1 MEQESVTA
9 KNVNL
14 TNCDREQ
21 IHIPNSI
28 QPHGILFVLAPED
41 LTILQVSDNIRSFLG
56 YNPEDVLNQPLA
68 NFFAASEINSIQ
80 QCLAEDFEHVN
91 PLKIA
96 FSTQEQ
102 IQYFDA
108 IVHSYDGLVILE
120 LEPTQEKEYV
130 NFIKFYNLVNSC
142 VAKLQNT
149 ISLLD
154 TCNAIVN
161 EVRKLTG
168 FERVMVYRF
177 NDDGSG
183 NVIAESKI
191 DGIVPYLGL
200 RYPATDIPLPARKL
214 YVNNWL
220 RIISNVNYQPVEIIP
235 TINPLT
241 NKVVDLS
248 FSSLRSVS
256 PIHIEYLKNMGVT
269 ASMSISIIRNK
280 KLWGL
285 IACHDS
291 RPRYISYEVRTVCEF
306 LGKILSAEL
315 LEKQENEELD
325 YKIKIQNI
333 PKYFIESICQTDN
346 FIDALVQEEE
356 KLLNIVSATGVIV
369 CNGDE
374 LITMGI
380 VPEKSEIQSLLNWLE
395 YQTQDNIFHTNT
407 LTALYPQAERYK
419 TIASGLLVLKISRI
433 HRNYILWFRPEV
445 IQTVNWAGNPVK
457 QVENL
462 PDGEVRIHPRKS
474 FELWQETVKNSAL
487 PWKKCEIEA
496 VTELRSAII
505 SIVLTKADELAKVN
519 LELERSNDELDSFAY
534 IASHDLK
541 EPLRGIHNY
550 SSFLIEDYAEVLDE
564 EGMSKL
570 QTLIRLTQRMED
582 LIDSLLHF
590 SRLGRVDL
598 SLKNNDLNEILDSA
612 IDVIKMSKVENSIEI
627 SIPRK
632 LPIVNCDRVQ
642 INELLMNLVSNAV
655 KYNKNECKQ
664 VEIGFLDTLEQ
675 LDPNLQQKIQ
685 AQNQIVLYVKDNGI
699 GIPQKH
705 HGNIFRIFKRLHGKK
720 AYGGGTGAG
729 LTIVK
734 KIVERHGGEIW
745 LKSEVGAG
753 TTFYLSLPVQIV

>member
-1 MEQESVTA
+1 MYQESVTA
-9 KNVNL
+9 ENVNL

-68 NFFAASEINSIQ
+68 NFLAASEINSIQ

-120 LEPTQEKEYV
+120 LEQTQEKEYV

-168 FERVMVYRF
+168 FERVMVYHF
-177 NDDGSG
+177 NDDSSG

-191 DGIVPYLGL
+191 DEIIPYLGL

-220 RIISNVNYQPVEIIP
+220 RIISNVNYQPVEITPI
-235 TINPLT
+235 INPLT
-241 NKVVDLS
+241 EKVVDLS

-256 PIHIEYLKNMGVT
+256 PIHLEYLKNMGVT

-291 RPRYISYEVRTVCEF
+291 RPRYISYEVRTVCEL

-333 PKYFIESICQTDN
+333 PKYFIESISQTDN
-346 FIDALVQEEE
+346 FIDALVQGEE
-356 KLLNIVSATGVIV
+356 KLLNIVSATGVVV

-374 LITMGI
+374 LITMGK
-380 VPEKSEIQSLLNWLE
+380 VPEKSEIHSLLNWLE

-487 PWKKCEIEA
+487 PWKKCEIEV
-496 VTELRSAII
+496 VTELRSAIV
-505 SIVLTKADELAKVN
+505 SIILTKSDEIAKVN
-519 LELERSNDELDSFAY
+519 LELERSNNELDSFAY

-550 SSFLIEDYAEVLDE
+550 SSFLMEDYAEVLDE

-655 KYNKNECKQ
+655 KYNKNDCKQ

-685 AQNQIVLYVKDNGI
+685 AQNQVVLYVKDNGI

>member
-1 MEQESVTA
+1 MQQESVTA

-41 LTILQVSDNIRSFLG
+41 LTILQVSKNIRSVLG
-56 YNPEDVLNQPLA
+56 YNPEDILNQPLA
-68 NFFAASEINSIQ
+68 NFLAASEISSIQ
-80 QCLAEDFEHVN
+80 KCLTEDFDHVN
-91 PLKIA
+91 PLKIS

-102 IQYFDA
+102 IQYFDG
-108 IVHSYDGLVILE
+108 IIHSYDGLVILE
-120 LEPTQEKEYV
+120 LEPTQETEYV

-154 TCNAIVN
+154 TCNVIVN

-183 NVIAESKI
+183 NVIAESKTDKI
-191 DGIVPYLGL
+191 IPYLGL

-220 RIISNVNYQPVEIIP
+220 RIISNVNYEPIEITP
-235 TINPLT
+235 TLNPLT
-241 NKVVDLS
+241 HKVVDLS

-256 PIHIEYLKNMGVT
+256 PIHLEYLKNMGVT

-280 KLWGL
+280 QLWGL

-291 RPRYISYEVRTVCEF
+291 RPQHVSYEVRTACEF

-315 LEKQENEELD
+315 LEKQDNEELD
-325 YKIKIQNI
+325 YKIRIQNI
-333 PKYFIESICQTDN
+333 PKYFIESIAQNNN

-356 KLLNIVSATGVIV
+356 KLLDIVSAAGVVI
-369 CNGDE
+369 CDNDD
-374 LITMGI
+374 LISIGK
-380 VPEKSEIQSLLNWLE
+380 VPEKSEIKNILNWLE
-395 YQTQDNIFHTNT
+395 YQTEDNIYYTNSLPT
-407 LTALYPQAERYK
+407 LYPQAKQYK
-419 TIASGLLVLKISRI
+419 KIASGLLALTISKIR
-433 HRNYILWFRPEV
+433 RNYILWFRPEV
-445 IQTVNWAGNPVK
+445 IQTVNWGGNPVK

-487 PWKKCEIEA
+487 PWKKCEIEVVA
-496 VTELRSAII
+496 ELRSAII
-505 SIVLTKADELAKVN
+505 SIVLSKADELARVN

-550 SSFLIEDYAEVLDE
+550 SSFLMEDYAEVLDE
-564 EGMSKL
+564 EGISKL

-598 SLKNNDLNEILDSA
+598 SLENNDLNEILDGA
-612 IDVIKMSKVENSIEI
+612 IDVIKMSNAEDSIEI
-627 SIPRK
+627 SVPRK
-632 LPIVNCDRVQ
+632 LPKVNCDRIQ
-642 INELLMNLVSNAV
+642 INELLTNLISNAI
-655 KYNKNECKQ
+655 KYNKNDRKQ
-664 VEIGFLDTLEQ
+664 VEIGFLDTPEE

-685 AQNQIVLYVKDNGI
+685 LQNQVVLYVKDNGI

-705 HGNIFRIFKRLHGKK
+705 HDNVFRIFKRLYGKK
-720 AYGGGTGAG
+720 QYGGGTGAG
-729 LTIVK
+729 LTIAK

-745 LKSEVGAG
+745 LKSEVGVG
-753 TTFYLSLPVQIV
+753 TTFYLSLPV

>member
-1 MEQESVTA
+1 MQQESVTA

-41 LTILQVSDNIRSFLG
+41 LTILQVSKNIRSVLG
-56 YNPEDVLNQPLA
+56 YNPEDILNQPLA
-68 NFFAASEINSIQ
+68 NFLAASEISSIQ
-80 QCLAEDFEHVN
+80 KCLTEDFDHVN
-91 PLKIA
+91 PLKIS

-102 IQYFDA
+102 IQYFDG
-108 IVHSYDGLVILE
+108 IIHSYDGLVILE
-120 LEPTQEKEYV
+120 LEPTQETEYV

-154 TCNAIVN
+154 TCNVIVN

-183 NVIAESKI
+183 NVIAESKTDKI
-191 DGIVPYLGL
+191 IPYLGL

-220 RIISNVNYQPVEIIP
+220 RIISNVNYEPIEITP
-235 TINPLT
+235 TLNPLT
-241 NKVVDLS
+241 HKVVDLS

-256 PIHIEYLKNMGVT
+256 PIHLEYLKNMGVT

-280 KLWGL
+280 QLWGL

-291 RPRYISYEVRTVCEF
+291 RPQHVSYEVRTACEF

-315 LEKQENEELD
+315 LEKQDNEELD
-325 YKIKIQNI
+325 YKIRIQNI
-333 PKYFIESICQTDN
+333 PKYFIESIAQNNN

-356 KLLNIVSATGVIV
+356 KLLDIVSAAGVVI
-369 CNGDE
+369 CDNDD
-374 LITMGI
+374 LISIGK
-380 VPEKSEIQSLLNWLE
+380 VPEKSEIKNILNWLE
-395 YQTQDNIFHTNT
+395 YQTEDNIYYTNSLPT
-407 LTALYPQAERYK
+407 LYPQAKQYK
-419 TIASGLLVLKISRI
+419 KIASGLLALTISKIR
-433 HRNYILWFRPEV
+433 RNYILWFRPEV
-445 IQTVNWAGNPVK
+445 IQTVNWGGNPVK

-487 PWKKCEIEA
+487 PWKKCEIEVVA
-496 VTELRSAII
+496 ELRSAII
-505 SIVLTKADELAKVN
+505 SIVLSKADELARVN

-550 SSFLIEDYAEVLDE
+550 SSFLMEDYAEVLDE
-564 EGMSKL
+564 EGISKL

-598 SLKNNDLNEILDSA
+598 SLENNDLNEILDGA
-612 IDVIKMSKVENSIEI
+612 IDVIKMSNAEDSIEI
-627 SIPRK
+627 SVPRK
-632 LPIVNCDRVQ
+632 LPKVNCDRIQ
-642 INELLMNLVSNAV
+642 INELLTNLISNAI
-655 KYNKNECKQ
+655 KYNKNDRKQ
-664 VEIGFLDTLEQ
+664 VEIGFLDTPEE

-685 AQNQIVLYVKDNGI
+685 LQNQVVLYVKDNGI

-705 HGNIFRIFKRLHGKK
+705 HENVFRIFKRLYGKK
-720 AYGGGTGAG
+720 QYGGGTGAG
-729 LTIVK
+729 LTIAK

-745 LKSEVGAG
+745 LKSEVGVG
-753 TTFYLSLPVQIV
+753 TTFYLSLPV

>member
-1 MEQESVTA
+1 MQQESVTA

-41 LTILQVSDNIRSFLG
+41 LTILQVSKNIRSVLG
-56 YNPEDVLNQPLA
+56 YNPEYILNHPLA
-68 NFFAASEINSIQ
+68 NFLAASEISSIQ
-80 QCLAEDFEHVN
+80 KCLTEDFDHVN
-91 PLKIA
+91 PLKIS

-102 IQYFDA
+102 IQYFDG
-108 IVHSYDGLVILE
+108 IIHSYDGLVILE
-120 LEPTQEKEYV
+120 LEPTQETEYV

-154 TCNAIVN
+154 TCNVIVN

-183 NVIAESKI
+183 NVIAESKTDKI
-191 DGIVPYLGL
+191 IPYLGL

-220 RIISNVNYQPVEIIP
+220 RIISNVNYEPIEITP
-235 TINPLT
+235 TLNPLT
-241 NKVVDLS
+241 HKVVDLS

-256 PIHIEYLKNMGVT
+256 PIHLEYLKNMGVT

-280 KLWGL
+280 QLWGL

-291 RPRYISYEVRTVCEF
+291 RPRYVSYEVRTACEF

-325 YKIKIQNI
+325 YKIRIQNI
-333 PKYFIESICQTDN
+333 PKYLIESIAQNNN
-346 FIDALVQEEE
+346 FIDALVQEE
-356 KLLNIVSATGVIV
+356 KLLDIVSATGAVI
-369 CNGDE
+369 CDNDD
-374 LITMGI
+374 LIPMGK
-380 VPEKSEIQSLLNWLE
+380 VPEKSEIKNILNWLE
-395 YQTQDNIFHTNT
+395 YQTEDNIYYTNSLPT
-407 LTALYPQAERYK
+407 LYPQAKQYK
-419 TIASGLLVLKISRI
+419 KIASGLLALTISKIQC
-433 HRNYILWFRPEV
+433 NYILWFRPEV
-445 IQTVNWAGNPVK
+445 IQTVNWGGNPVK

-496 VTELRSAII
+496 VAELRSTIVT
-505 SIVLTKADELAKVN
+505 IVLSKADELAKVN

-550 SSFLIEDYAEVLDE
+550 SSFLMEDYAEVLDE
-564 EGMSKL
+564 EGISKL

-598 SLKNNDLNEILDSA
+598 SLKNNDLNEILDGA
-612 IDVIKMSKVENSIEI
+612 IDVIKMSNAEDSIEI
-627 SIPRK
+627 SVPRK
-632 LPIVNCDRVQ
+632 LPTVNCDRIQ
-642 INELLMNLVSNAV
+642 INELLINLISNAI
-655 KYNKNECKQ
+655 KYNKHDCKQ
-664 VEIGFLDTLEQ
+664 IEIGFLDTLEE
-675 LDPNLQQKIQ
+675 LDCNLQQKIQ
-685 AQNQIVLYVKDNGI
+685 PHNQVVLYVKDNGI

-705 HGNIFRIFKRLHGKK
+705 YENVFRIFKRLHGKK
-720 AYGGGTGAG
+720 QYGGGTGAG
-729 LTIVK
+729 LTIAK

-745 LKSEVGAG
+745 LKSEVGVG
-753 TTFYLSLPVQIV
+753 TTFYLALPV

>member
-1 MEQESVTA
+1 MQQESVTA

-41 LTILQVSDNIRSFLG
+41 LTILQVSKNIRSVLG
-56 YNPEDVLNQPLA
+56 YNPEDILNQPLA
-68 NFFAASEINSIQ
+68 NFLAASEISSIQ
-80 QCLAEDFEHVN
+80 KCLTEDFDHVN
-91 PLKIA
+91 PLKIS

-102 IQYFDA
+102 IQYFDG
-108 IVHSYDGLVILE
+108 IIHSYDGLVILE
-120 LEPTQEKEYV
+120 LEPTQETEYV

-154 TCNAIVN
+154 TCNVIVN

-183 NVIAESKI
+183 NVIAESKTDKI
-191 DGIVPYLGL
+191 IPYLGL

-220 RIISNVNYQPVEIIP
+220 RIISNVNYEPIEITP
-235 TINPLT
+235 TLNPLT
-241 NKVVDLS
+241 HKVVDLS

-256 PIHIEYLKNMGVT
+256 PIHLEYLKNMGVT

-280 KLWGL
+280 QLWGL

-291 RPRYISYEVRTVCEF
+291 RPQHVSYEVRTACEF

-315 LEKQENEELD
+315 LEKQDNEELD
-325 YKIKIQNI
+325 YKIRIQNI
-333 PKYFIESICQTDN
+333 PKYFIESIAQNNN

-356 KLLNIVSATGVIV
+356 KLLDIVSAAGVVI
-369 CNGDE
+369 CDNDD
-374 LITMGI
+374 LISIGK
-380 VPEKSEIQSLLNWLE
+380 VPEKSEIKNILNWLE
-395 YQTQDNIFHTNT
+395 YQTEDNIYYTNSLPT
-407 LTALYPQAERYK
+407 LYPQAKQYK
-419 TIASGLLVLKISRI
+419 KIASGLLALTISKIQC
-433 HRNYILWFRPEV
+433 NYILWFRPEV
-445 IQTVNWAGNPVK
+445 IQTVNWGGNPVK

-496 VTELRSAII
+496 VAELRSTIVT
-505 SIVLTKADELAKVN
+505 IVLSKADELAKVN

-550 SSFLIEDYAEVLDE
+550 SSFLMEDYAEVLDE
-564 EGMSKL
+564 EGISKL

-598 SLKNNDLNEILDSA
+598 SLENNDLNEILDGA
-612 IDVIKMSKVENSIEI
+612 IDVIKMSNAEDSIEI
-627 SIPRK
+627 SVPRK
-632 LPIVNCDRVQ
+632 LPKVNCDRIQ
-642 INELLMNLVSNAV
+642 INELLTNLISNAI
-655 KYNKNECKQ
+655 KYNKNDRKQ
-664 VEIGFLDTLEQ
+664 VEIGFLDTPEE

-685 AQNQIVLYVKDNGI
+685 LQNQVVLYVKDNGI

-705 HGNIFRIFKRLHGKK
+705 HENVFRIFKRLYGKK
-720 AYGGGTGAG
+720 QYGGGTGAG
-729 LTIVK
+729 LTIAK

-745 LKSEVGAG
+745 LKSEVGVG
-753 TTFYLSLPVQIV
+753 TTFYLSLPV

>member
-1 MEQESVTA
+1 MQQEFVTA
-9 KNVNL
+9 ENVNL

-28 QPHGILFVLAPED
+28 QPHGILFVLAPD
-41 LTILQVSDNIRSFLG
+41 DFTILQVSDNIQSFLG
-56 YNPEDVLNQPLA
+56 YDAENVLSQPLA
-68 NFFAASEINSIQ
+68 NFLAASEISSIK

-91 PLKIA
+91 PLKIS
-96 FSTQEQ
+96 FSNQEE

-108 IVHSYDGLVILE
+108 IVHLYDELVILE
-120 LEPTQEKEYV
+120 LEPAQETEYV

-149 ISLLD
+149 ISLSD
-154 TCNAIVN
+154 TCNIVVN
-161 EVRKLTG
+161 EVKKLTG

-191 DGIVPYLGL
+191 GEIVSYLGL

-220 RIISNVNYQPVEIIP
+220 RIISNVDYKPVEITP
-235 TINPLT
+235 ALNPLT
-241 NKVVDLS
+241 NRIVDLS
-248 FSSLRSVS
+248 FSTLRSVS
-256 PIHIEYLKNMGVT
+256 PVHLEYLKNMGVT

-280 KLWGL
+280 QLWGL

-291 RPRYISYEVRTVCEF
+291 RPKYVSYEVRTACEF

-315 LEKQENEELD
+315 LEKQDNEELD

-333 PKYFIESICQTDN
+333 PKSFIESIAQNNN
-346 FIDALVQEEE
+346 FIDTLVQEEE
-356 KLLNIVSATGVIV
+356 KLLDIVSATGVV
-369 CNGDE
+369 VSDGDD
-374 LITMGI
+374 LISTGN
-380 VPEKSEIQSLLNWLE
+380 VPEKSEIQNILDWLE
-395 YQTQDNIFHTNT
+395 YQTEDNIYYTNSLPT
-407 LTALYPQAERYK
+407 VYPQAKEYQK
-419 TIASGLLVLKISRI
+419 SASGLLALAISKIQ
-433 HRNYILWFRPEV
+433 RNYILWFRPEV
-445 IQTVNWAGNPVK
+445 IQTVNWGGNPVK

-487 PWKKCEIEA
+487 PWKKCEIDA
-496 VTELRSAII
+496 VAELRTAII
-505 SIVLTKADELAKVN
+505 SIVLSKADELAKVN

-550 SSFLIEDYAEVLDE
+550 SSFLMEDYEDVLDE
-564 EGMSKL
+564 EGISKL

-582 LIDSLLHF
+582 FIDSLLHF
-590 SRLGRVDL
+590 SRLGRAEL
-598 SLKNNDLNEILDSA
+598 SLQKTDLNELLDGV
-612 IDVIKMSKVENSIEI
+612 IDLIRVSQPETSLEI
-627 SIPRK
+627 SVPRR
-632 LPIVNCDRVQ
+632 LPNISCDRIQ
-642 INELLMNLVSNAV
+642 INELLVNLISNAV
-655 KYNKNECKQ
+655 KYNKNSCKQ
-664 VEIGFLDTLEQ
+664 VEIGFIDTVEQ
-675 LDPNLQQKIQ
+675 LDPSLR
-685 AQNQIVLYVKDNGI
+685 QNMQFHDRVVLYVKDNGI

-705 HGNIFRIFKRLHGKK
+705 YENIFRIFKRLHGKK

-729 LTIVK
+729 LTIAK
-734 KIVERHGGEIW
+734 KIIERHNGEIW
-745 LKSEVGAG
+745 LESEVGVG
-753 TTFYLSLPVQIV
+753 TTFFFTLPT